1 MNPLVL
7 SIPTVAITG
16 SSGKT
21 TTREFL
27 SSILETQWQVLK
39 TTDNK
44 NLPLHT
50 KKTIESYDPTFQA
63 IVLELGMG
71 KQGAGKRHC
80 RYIQPNI
87 AIITNIGTAHLGNLG
102 NSLRSTASFKSALI
116 KYMNPE
122 GRLLINNDDENS
134 KLLEIGTFKGEL
146 ITVGIKNKADYQASN
161 IKYLANGMSFEM
173 LLDNKSEQFFIP
185 TFGLHNISN
194 ALFAIALSH
203 RLNFTPSEI
212 RLGLENYKIP
222 IRRLNLINL
231 RNHSLLIDDTV
242 NANPQSVKA
251 AVDVLVEI
259 GKAKKKIVVLGSM
272 LELGKYTIKG
282 HKEVGHY
289 LAKNNID
296 AIYTY
301 GEEAEWI
308 LKGAIDRGF
317 PAEKVKHFQ
326 DRDLLHRNLKKRLE
340 MNSVI
345 LVKGSSLTKMSET
358 VKYIQNRFMFSI
370 SIKDTIDQNSIYLNV
385 QALKQ
390 LNIESNSFTLH
401 FGALIKELTIQIDS
415 SLEPDRII
423 LPRRLTDEIS
433 IPDLP
438 YDYYIKENHLFLGPV
453 IGFLVLPRYYNDPE
467 QQILRFSK
475 YDQIKGLIFLFKKN
489 TFDKSKKTI
498 TGYYYNPETQGFIQ
512 GTFPYPSVIFNRI
525 PINPRIYKHFKE
537 QIGENLFNYPYGNSN
552 KWTFWKTMNK
562 QLQIKKHL
570 PETKRF
576 IDVRSLVQMLK
587 IYGGVY
593 LKPATLAGGN
603 GIFHVKKSSKG
614 YLLSDNESNQV
625 VIKSVT
631 ALSITL
637 KNRLVK
643 NKKYIVQQEIPF
655 NSSGNKIDFRAYFQ
669 KDITRSWK
677 YSGMETKVA
686 KKGSIISNSKKREKI
701 MPGTIALKEI
711 YQLNGNQVRQKVK
724 EISQLCIEVLKL
736 MENDRNHL
744 GDAAVD
750 LVIDENNKVWL
761 LEVQLNYAAE
771 IKAKRTEDEQL
782 ILPSILATPFEYAKE
797 LAGY

>member
-1 MNPLVL
+1 MNQLIL
-7 SIPTVAITG
+7 SVPTIAITG

-21 TTREFL
+21 TTREFI
-27 SSILETQWQVLK
+27 SSILETKWQVLK
-39 TTDNK
+39 TSDNK

-50 KKTIESYDPTFQA
+50 KKTLERYDPTFQA

-71 KQGAGKRHC
+71 KQGAGKRHTK
-80 RYIQPNI
+80 YIQPNI
-87 AIITNIGTAHLGNLG
+87 AIITNIGTAHYGNLG
-102 NSLRSTASFKSALI
+102 NSLKSTASFKSALI

-122 GRLLINNDDENS
+122 GRLLINNDDKNS

-173 LLDNKSEQFFIP
+173 IFDNKSEQFFIP

-194 ALFAIALSH
+194 ALFAIALCH

-212 RLGLENYKIP
+212 RLGLENYKMP
-222 IRRLNLINL
+222 IKRLNLIKL
-231 RNHSLLIDDTV
+231 RDDSLLIDDTV

-259 GKAKKKIVVLGSM
+259 GKEKKKIVVLGSM
-272 LELGKYTIKG
+272 LELGKYSMKG

-289 LAKNNID
+289 LAKNKID

-308 LKGAIDRGF
+308 LKGAIERGF
-317 PAEKVKHFQ
+317 PSEKVQHFR
-326 DRDLLHRNLKKRLE
+326 DRDLLQRNLKSCLE

-358 VKYIQNRFMFSI
+358 VKYIQDRFMFSI
-370 SIKDTIDQNSIYLNV
+370 SISDTLDQNSIYLNV
-385 QALKQ
+385 QTLKQ
-390 LNIESNSFTLH
+390 LNIEFNSVILH
-401 FGALIKELTIQIDS
+401 FGTLTKELTIQIDS
-415 SLEPDRII
+415 NLEPDKII
-423 LPRRLTDEIS
+423 LSRKLTNEIS
-433 IPDLP
+433 IPDLS
-438 YDYYIKENHLFLGPV
+438 YDYYIKGNHLFLGPV

-489 TFDKSKKTI
+489 TIDKFNKTI
-498 TGYYYNPETQGFIQ
+498 TGYYYNPETKGFTQ

-525 PINPRIYKHFKE
+525 PLNRRIYNHFKE

-552 KWTFWKTMNK
+552 KWVFWNK
-562 QLQIKKHL
+562 MRKELQIKKHL
-570 PETKRF
+570 PKTKRL
-576 IDVRSLVQMLK
+576 INVRSLIQMLN
-587 IYGGVY
+587 IYGAVY

-603 GIFHVKKSSKG
+603 GILHVKKSSKG
-614 YLLSDNESNQV
+614 YLLSDNQSNQI
-625 VIKSVT
+625 VIKSIS
-631 ALSITL
+631 ALSKTL

-655 NSSGNKIDFRAYFQ
+655 NSSGNKIDFRVYFQ
-669 KDITRSWK
+669 KDITKNWK
-677 YSGMETKVA
+677 YSGIETKVA
-686 KKGSIISNSKKREKI
+686 KKGSIISNSKNRERI
-701 MPGTIALKEI
+701 MPGTTALQEI
-711 YQLNGNQVRQKVK
+711 YQLNGNQVKQKVE
-724 EISQLCIEVLKL
+724 EISQLCIKVLKL
-736 MENDRNHL
+736 LENNQNHL
-744 GDAAVD
+744 ADAAVD
-750 LVIDENNKVWL
+750 LVIDQTNKVWL

-782 ILPSILATPFEYAKE
+782 ILPSILSTPFEYAKA